1 MTTLSMVKSAYN
13 AAILCAAAAGALSL
27 AVPHAYAAPAQ
38 KKPGVKLTSS
48 ALIERTEKDAS
59 GTEKKVMKT
68 PAQVAVVPGDRV
80 TFVLNYINEST
91 QAAAGFRATNPM
103 PGAIQFIGVREDWA
117 EVSVDGGVNYG
128 KLAGLSV
135 TSGTPATSRAASPS
149 DVTHVRWVFPAEIG
163 PGKTGSLSYSG
174 VVK

>member
-13 AAILCAAAAGALSL
+13 AAILCAAAVASFSV

-38 KKPGVKLTSS
+38 SKPGVKLTSS
-48 ALIERTEKDAS
+48 ALIERTEKDAA

-80 TFVLNYINEST
+80 TFVLNYVNEST

-103 PGAIQFIGVREDWA
+103 PGAIQFMSVREDWA
-117 EVSVDGGVNYG
+117 EVSVDGGVNWG
-128 KLAGLSV
+128 KLSALTV
-135 TSGTPATSRAASPS
+135 TSGTPAVPRAAMQS

-174 VVK
+174 MVK